1 MKLLRKFRRSLIFS
15 GKFKSYIIYALG
27 EIVLIVIG
35 VTIAW
40 KINDLNDIRKSAILT
55 QKIEVNLNEEL
66 SANLRLLKR
75 KIDIDSEMVA
85 YLENTLK
92 YVGKNETELSQGAK
106 DTITNIAHV
115 EVQLL
120 ESTMNSVLTTS
131 KLEQISNVKLK
142 DLLSLYYHK
151 IENFKNQEGVIKAII
166 SEKLKPILEEYVSLS
181 EILPD
186 NEKYKYIKQYG
197 SPSNYS
203 GLLHSKKYQNSVIDR
218 LLETQKQLE
227 NSKILLSKTKTIIA
241 ALEAEIK

>member
-1 MKLLRKFRRSLIFS
+1 MKLLHKFRRNLIFS
-15 GKFKSYIIYALG
+15 GKFKSYIVYALG

-40 KINDLNDIRKSAILT
+40 KINDLNDIRKSKILT
-55 QKIEVNLNEEL
+55 HKIEVNLNEEL

-85 YLENTLK
+85 YLQNTLK
-92 YVGKNETELSQGAK
+92 YVGKNDAELSQGAK

-120 ESTMNSVLTTS
+120 ESTLNSVLTTS

-151 IENFKNQEGVIKAII
+151 IEKFKNQEKVIEAII
-166 SEKLKPILEEYVSLS
+166 SEKLKPVLEEFVSLT
-181 EILPD
+181 EILPEG
-186 NEKYKYIKQYG
+186 EKYKHIKQYG
-197 SPSNYS
+197 NKSNYS
-203 GLLHSKKYQNSVIDR
+203 TLLNNKKYQNSIIDR

-227 NSKILLSKTKTIIA
+227 NSKILLSKTKILIA
-241 ALEAEIK
+241 TLNNDI